1 MFRSL
6 LNKNFLRKIN
16 IDIISGQKRYINK
29 DYDKVIELMPQEIE
43 YKYKDEDKDSNFF
56 NDQKPEDEPYVR
68 LTDDEIYE
76 LSRIKLEKDYP
87 ESRWTQ
93 VDITQEPYN
102 QIFLTNSDNKFT
114 KTETITDKSLW
125 FWVQRLLPTNQLP
138 DLSRDDT
145 SLKPSGFSLPPK
157 TKPDLPYFIPRTRS
171 KLFPVYR
178 RYQIEGRNKEEYW
191 KNRWDGLFNSYN
203 KKLLEK
209 LDEIKFENNETTLT
223 LTLIQQIQGNIWQ
236 FEEDFRGELEEL
248 HQRRILSAVNE
259 PNGVLTLKGDFVL
272 DSVKWLI
279 KKGF

>member
-6 LNKNFLRKIN
+6 LNRQILRKIN
-16 IDIISGQKRYINK
+16 FDIINGQKRYINK
-29 DYDKVIELMPQEIE
+29 DYDKVVELMPKEIE
-43 YKYKDEDKDSNFF
+43 YKYKDSNFF
-56 NDQKPEDEPYVR
+56 NEQKPEDEPYVR
-68 LTDDEIYE
+68 LTDDEIYDI
-76 LSRIKLEKDYP
+76 SRVKLEKDYP

-102 QIFLTNSDNKFT
+102 EIFSENSDNKFT
-114 KTETITDKSLW
+114 KTETINDKSLW

-138 DLSRDDT
+138 ELLTDDKM
-145 SLKPSGFSLPPK
+145 SADVKPSGFSLPPK
-157 TKPDLPYFIPRTRS
+157 TKPDLSYFIPRTRS

-178 RYQIEGRNKEEYW
+178 RYQIEGRNQEEYW

-203 KKLLEK
+203 KDLLER

-236 FEEDFRGELEEL
+236 LEEDLRGELEEI

-259 PNGVLTLKGDFVL
+259 PNGVLTLKGDYVL